1 MAPRGFQR
9 LREEQKQLE
18 RLLKGGWAG
27 RRRKETE
34 AWVVMDLP
42 TKMIEECMG
51 SDRGKSLG
59 RGVVRKEARDEEE
72 PAEVATGYELG
83 MCWGRC
89 EVSKLPW

>member
-1 MAPRGFQR
+1 
-9 LREEQKQLE
+9 
-18 RLLKGGWAG
+18 
-27 RRRKETE
+27 
-34 AWVVMDLP
+34 MDLP

-83 MCWGRC
+83 MC
-89 EVSKLPW
+89 